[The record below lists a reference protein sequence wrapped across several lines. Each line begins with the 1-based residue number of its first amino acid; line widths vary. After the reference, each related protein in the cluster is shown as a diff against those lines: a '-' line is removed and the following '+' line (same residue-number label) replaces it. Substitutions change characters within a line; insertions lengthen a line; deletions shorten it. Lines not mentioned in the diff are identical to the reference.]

1 MMCTHPSHRRRGAV
15 SLMLQW
21 GVDKA
26 KELNCDMFVEAS
38 WHGGQVYRKFGFIHV
53 DEYWT
58 RREDPEPDEEWKILE
73 ETYPFTA
80 AWMWRPKQRVS
91 AGQGDS

>member
-1 MMCTHPSHRRRGAV
+1 MMCTHPSHRRRGAA

-38 WHGGQVYRKFGFIHV
+38 WHGGQVYQKFGFLHV

-58 RREDPEPDEEWKILE
+58 RRVDPEPDEEWKMLE

-80 AWMWRPKQRVS
+80 TWMWRPKQGVS
-91 AGQGDS
+91 AGQDDS